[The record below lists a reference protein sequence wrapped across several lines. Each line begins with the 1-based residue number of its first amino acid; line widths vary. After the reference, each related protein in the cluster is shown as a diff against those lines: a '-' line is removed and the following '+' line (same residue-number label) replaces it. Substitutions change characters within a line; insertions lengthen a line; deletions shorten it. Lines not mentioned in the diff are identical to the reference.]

1 MARSLREIETRVLF
15 LRSARQTFPQIAR
28 EIGRTPIAAREL
40 YRKAIRKLRQPAYQ
54 SDLSK
59 ICLDLSAAVSYDIF
73 PTMPFKSG
81 R

>member
-15 LRSARQTFPQIAR
+15 LRSARQTFPQIGS
-28 EIGRTPIAAREL
+28 EIGRTSIAAREL

-54 SDLSK
+54 SYLSIICMDLSV
-59 ICLDLSAAVSYDIF
+59 AVAYDIF
-73 PTMPFKSG
+73 PTMPLKAG